1 MSADPAFEAW
11 LKALPASPK
20 EGGCVVRCVVRPR
33 SGARELV
40 DELAVDPR
48 HGVAGDLFGIGRP
61 GSPKRQVSLIN
72 AHVLASFAGPDP
84 ERAAQSG
91 DNLVVDLDLSEENLP
106 AGTRLTAGSAELEI
120 SDVVYDPCGAFQ
132 ERFGAEAMRLA
143 LCALRHGLRGRG
155 VLCSVV
161 RAGTIRAGDAIAVRR
176 P

>member
-11 LKALPASPK
+11 LKALPPSPK
-20 EGGCVVRCVVRPR
+20 DAGRVVRCVVRPR

-40 DELAVDPR
+40 EEIAVDPKL
-48 HGVAGDLFGIGRP
+48 GVAGDLFGLGRR

-84 ERAAQSG
+84 LRAAQSG

-106 AGTRLTAGSAELEI
+106 AGTRLAAGTAELEV
-120 SDVVYDPCGAFQ
+120 SDIVYDPCGAFQ
-132 ERFGAEAMRLA
+132 ERFGSEAVRLA
-143 LCALRHGLRGRG
+143 LAAMRRGLRGRG

-161 RAGTIRAGDAIAVRR
+161 RPGTIRAGDAIGVRR